1 MRIFKNAWFGRFA
14 KREKISDKVLR
25 STIIRANKGLIDAN
39 LGGNVIK
46 QRIARTGQGKSGGYR
61 TIIIFKKGDIAF
73 FVYGFAKNV
82 QDNIS
87 KNELTAF
94 KRAAKELL
102 TLSDTQLERLLEN
115 KALIEVKP

>member
-1 MRIFKNAWFGRFA
+1 MKIFKNTWFGRFA
-14 KREKISDKVLR
+14 KREKISDEVLQKAI
-25 STIIRANKGLIDAN
+25 TRANQGLIDAN

-46 QRIARTGQGKSGGYR
+46 QRIARIGQGKSSGYR
-61 TIIIFKKGDIAF
+61 TIIIFRKDDRAF
-73 FVYGFAKNV
+73 FVYGFAKNA

-87 KNELTAF
+87 KGELIAF

-102 TLSDTQLERLLEN
+102 VLSDEQIKLLITN